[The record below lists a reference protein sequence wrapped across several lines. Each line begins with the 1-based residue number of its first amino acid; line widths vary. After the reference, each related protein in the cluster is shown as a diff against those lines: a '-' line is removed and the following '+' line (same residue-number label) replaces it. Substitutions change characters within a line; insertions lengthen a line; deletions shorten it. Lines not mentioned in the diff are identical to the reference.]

1 MHRRVKMTVN
11 DVCGFMPKI
20 ITELDAISFYAIEDK
35 LSQLSDRIEAV
46 MYDEEEAFDNLPDGL
61 KNSAKGEAMADAI
74 RLMQDAV
81 SDIYSTIQE
90 MGGLSASGILE
101 EVIAD

>member
-1 MHRRVKMTVN
+1 MNAQRRKELSA
-11 DVCGFMPKI
+11 I

-35 LSQLSDRIEAV
+35 LSQLSDRIENV

>member
-1 MHRRVKMTVN
+1 MNAQRRQELSA
-11 DVCGFMPKI
+11 I
-20 ITELDAISFYAIEDK
+20 ITELDKISFYSIEDK
-35 LSQLSDRIEAV
+35 LSQLSDRIETV
-46 MYDEEEAFDNLPDGL
+46 MYDEEEAYDNLPDGL

-101 EVIAD
+101 EVIAE

>member
-1 MHRRVKMTVN
+1 MENAPMNAQRRKELSA
-11 DVCGFMPKI
+11 I

-35 LSQLSDRIEAV
+35 LSQLSDRIENV
-46 MYDEEEAFDNLPDGL
+46 MYDEEEAYDNLPDGL

>member
-1 MHRRVKMTVN
+1 MNAQRRNELST
-11 DVCGFMPKI
+11 I

-81 SDIYSTIQE
+81 SDIYSTIQD

-101 EVIAD
+101 EVIAE

>member
-1 MHRRVKMTVN
+1 MENAPMNAQRRQELSA
-11 DVCGFMPKI
+11 I
-20 ITELDAISFYAIEDK
+20 ITELDKISFYSIEDK
-35 LSQLSDRIEAV
+35 LSQLSDRIETV
-46 MYDEEEAFDNLPDGL
+46 MYDEEEAYDNLPDGL

-74 RLMQDAV
+74 GLMQDAI

>member
-1 MHRRVKMTVN
+1 MNAQRRKELSA
-11 DVCGFMPKI
+11 I

-35 LSQLSDRIEAV
+35 LSQLSDRIENV
-46 MYDEEEAFDNLPDGL
+46 MYDEEEAYDNLPDGL

-101 EVIAD
+101 EVIGDAA

>member
-1 MHRRVKMTVN
+1 MNAQRRQELSA
-11 DVCGFMPKI
+11 I
-20 ITELDAISFYAIEDK
+20 ITELDAISFCSIEDK
-35 LSQLSDRIEAV
+35 LSQLSDRIETV
-46 MYDEEEAFDNLPDGL
+46 MYDEEEAYDNLPDGL
-61 KNSAKGEAMADAI
+61 KNSARGEAMADAI
-74 RLMQDAV
+74 RVMQDAV

>member
-1 MHRRVKMTVN
+1 MNAQRRKELSA
-11 DVCGFMPKI
+11 I

-74 RLMQDAV
+74 RRMQDAV

>member
-1 MHRRVKMTVN
+1 MNAQRRKELSA
-11 DVCGFMPKI
+11 I
-20 ITELDAISFYAIEDK
+20 ITELDKISFYSIEDK
-35 LSQLSDRIEAV
+35 LSQLSDRIETV
-46 MYDEEEAFDNLPDGL
+46 MFDEEEAYDNLPDGL
-61 KNSAKGEAMADAI
+61 KNSARGEAMADAI

-81 SDIYSTIQE
+81 SDIYSTIQD